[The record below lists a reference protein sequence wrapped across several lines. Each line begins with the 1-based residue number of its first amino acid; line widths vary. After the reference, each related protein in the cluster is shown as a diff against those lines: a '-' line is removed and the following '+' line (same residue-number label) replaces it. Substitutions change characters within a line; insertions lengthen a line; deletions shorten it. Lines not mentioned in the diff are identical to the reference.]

1 MRTLPHLSRTCPRRR
16 AGRCPPDE
24 PPARRP
30 RRGRPPDGPT
40 LPAPPPNPAPAPP
53 PAPAAARRQLVQR
66 AYELAAAHHDKDL
79 ALLALLTHRASD
91 GTTGAD
97 AEARRL
103 LELGAKIA
111 SLAASS
117 LAVALEGRAER
128 PLPPS
133 YLEGKGQQLR
143 YLAETL

>member
-1 MRTLPHLSRTCPRRR
+1 
-16 AGRCPPDE
+16 
-24 PPARRP
+24 
-30 RRGRPPDGPT
+30 
-40 LPAPPPNPAPAPP
+40 
-53 PAPAAARRQLVQR
+53 
-66 AYELAAAHHDKDL
+66 
-79 ALLALLTHRASD
+79 
-91 GTTGAD
+91 
-97 AEARRL
+97 

-143 YLAETL
+143 YLAETLYAAGDELVRSAARAGLPPEVERERGARREAEAPALAPAGRRPR

>member
-1 MRTLPHLSRTCPRRR
+1 
-16 AGRCPPDE
+16 
-24 PPARRP
+24 
-30 RRGRPPDGPT
+30 
-40 LPAPPPNPAPAPP
+40 
-53 PAPAAARRQLVQR
+53 
-66 AYELAAAHHDKDL
+66 
-79 ALLALLTHRASD
+79 
-91 GTTGAD
+91 
-97 AEARRL
+97 

-143 YLAETL
+143 YLAETLSVAGDELVRSAARAGLPPEVERERAAGSEAEVPGLESTRRRPR